1 MRVHIGWAL
10 ALASLTAGGGYT
22 AAKQVKTPKGYIVAE
37 VQVTDAEAY
46 KAYVPG
52 AGAAVAK
59 HGGKYLVRGGQVE
72 QLEGPP
78 PAGRFVIVE
87 YPSFEAARAFYH
99 SADYQAVAPIR
110 QKASISRFW
119 VAEGLPNSTKPN

>member
-1 MRVHIGWAL
+1 MRLHIGWAV
-10 ALASLTAGGGYT
+10 ALASLAAAGGYA
-22 AAKQVKTPKGYIVAE
+22 AAKSSKAPKGYIVAE

-52 AGAAVAK
+52 AGVAVAQ
-59 HGGKYLVRGGQVE
+59 HGGKYLARGGRVE

-119 VAEGLPNSTKPN
+119 VAEGLPRN

>member
-10 ALASLTAGGGYT
+10 ALASLATAGGYA
-22 AAKQVKTPKGYIVAE
+22 AAKPEKAPKGYIVAE
-37 VQVTDAEAY
+37 VQVTDAGAY
-46 KAYVPG
+46 KAYVPV

-59 HGGKYLVRGGQVE
+59 FGGKYLARGGRVE

-87 YPSFEAARAFYH
+87 YPSFEAAKAFYH

-119 VAEGLPNSTKPN
+119 VAEGLPRN

>member
-1 MRVHIGWAL
+1 MRVHIGWAVV
-10 ALASLTAGGGYT
+10 LASMT
-22 AAKQVKTPKGYIVAE
+22 AAVGYAAAKPAKTPKGYIVAE

-46 KAYVPG
+46 KTYVPG

-59 HGGKYLVRGGQVE
+59 FGGKYLARGGRVE

-87 YPSFEAARAFYH
+87 FPSFDAARTFYH
-99 SADYQAVAPIR
+99 STHYQAIAPIR

-119 VAEGLPNSTKPN
+119 LAEGLPRN

>member
-1 MRVHIGWAL
+1 MRVHIGWAIV
-10 ALASLTAGGGYT
+10 LASLAAAGGF
-22 AAKQVKTPKGYIVAE
+22 AAANSAKRSKGYIIAE
-37 VQVTDAEAY
+37 VQVTDAESY

-52 AGAAVAK
+52 AGAVVAK
-59 HGGKYLVRGGQVE
+59 YGGKYLARGGRVE

-87 YPSFEAARAFYH
+87 FSSFEAARAFYR

-119 VAEGLPNSTKPN
+119 IAEGLPRN

>member
-1 MRVHIGWAL
+1 MRVHFGWAL
-10 ALASLTAGGGYT
+10 LLASTAAMGGYA
-22 AAKQVKTPKGYIVAE
+22 AAKPAKTPKGYIVAE
-37 VQVTDAEAY
+37 VQVTDVEAY
-46 KAYVPG
+46 KAYVPA

-59 HGGKYLVRGGQVE
+59 FGGKYLARGGRVE

-87 YPSFEAARAFYH
+87 FPSFEAAKAFYL
-99 SADYQAVAPIR
+99 SADYQKAAPIR

-119 VAEGLPNSTKPN
+119 LSEGLPR

>member
-1 MRVHIGWAL
+1 MRVHIGWAMVL
-10 ALASLTAGGGYT
+10 ALLTAVGGYA
-22 AAKQVKTPKGYIVAE
+22 AAKPAKTPKGYIVAE
-37 VQVTDAEAY
+37 VQITDAEAY
-46 KAYVPG
+46 KTYVPG
-52 AGAAVAK
+52 ATAAVAK
-59 HGGKYLVRGGQVE
+59 FGGKYLVRGGRVE

-110 QKASISRFW
+110 RKASISRFW
-119 VAEGLPNSTKPN
+119 VAEGLPATK

>member
-1 MRVHIGWAL
+1 MRVHIGWAI
-10 ALASLTAGGGYT
+10 ALASLTAAVGYA
-22 AAKQVKTPKGYIVAE
+22 AAKPVKTPKGYIIAE

-59 HGGKYLVRGGQVE
+59 YGGKYLARGGKVE

-119 VAEGLPNSTKPN
+119 VAEGLPRN